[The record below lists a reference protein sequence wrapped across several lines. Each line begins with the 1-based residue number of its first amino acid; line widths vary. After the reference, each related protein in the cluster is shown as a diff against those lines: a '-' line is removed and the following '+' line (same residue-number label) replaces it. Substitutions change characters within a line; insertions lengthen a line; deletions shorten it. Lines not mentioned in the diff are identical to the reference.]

1 MKIEKFNINI
11 EREALRCTKS
21 GKKVLA
27 AYPKAFGKKEKNNF
41 IKAESDEAVLIL
53 KTPTSTSIAD
63 VYNKFEEITNVVLC
77 ELHERGELI
86 WATSNFDG
94 RDLNLKIRLKIEDEF
109 YNEMRLKNSN
119 LSETFEKAFE
129 GMKKEFNQNSS
140 VLNKVYGNLELNL
153 NNGFIEISNIKTNY
167 LAKCGITEAEIMLL
181 VAFAFKCLDGG
192 FSGNLKQDLIEVNKK
207 YSLKLTSGIES
218 AYDVLSTSR
227 IEDEAG
233 LNDIEKIQFAR
244 DYMDE
249 GWNARYCLQKYEKL
263 VSESVVIIKDA
274 ISQGIDYKVLNESKS
289 LVEFDLNGHKEFVIE
304 GNKTDK
310 DSYIFPIITDD
321 KFTSKQIMD
330 NNGLNVPQAIL
341 LEKDMDEEDI
351 EELASDF
358 YDKTLVVKPRNT
370 NYGTGITV
378 FSKPATKEQVL
389 NAIKYAFEFDTN
401 VLIEE
406 YVKGMEYRFLV
417 INGKC
422 LSVAHRRIA
431 SVVGDGVS
439 TIRQLIE
446 AKNLEPWHFLTGTP
460 VKMDQPVVE
469 YLKLQGLDFDSVL
482 EADRRVFL
490 RTNSNCSTGGESIDM
505 TPMMPEK
512 FKRIAEKAAKSFDA
526 KICGVDIII
535 DDVEKDDYSIIE
547 INDNPGYSIN
557 QWPYEGKGQKIGLSI
572 LKLLKLTQD
581 SKVKNKN

>member
-53 KTPTSTSIAD
+53 KTPTSSSIAD

-207 YSLKLTSGIES
+207 
-218 AYDVLSTSR
+218 
-227 IEDEAG
+227 
-233 LNDIEKIQFAR
+233 
-244 DYMDE
+244 
-249 GWNARYCLQKYEKL
+249 
-263 VSESVVIIKDA
+263 
-274 ISQGIDYKVLNESKS
+274 
-289 LVEFDLNGHKEFVIE
+289 
-304 GNKTDK
+304 
-310 DSYIFPIITDD
+310 
-321 KFTSKQIMD
+321 
-330 NNGLNVPQAIL
+330 
-341 LEKDMDEEDI
+341 
-351 EELASDF
+351 
-358 YDKTLVVKPRNT
+358 
-370 NYGTGITV
+370 
-378 FSKPATKEQVL
+378 
-389 NAIKYAFEFDTN
+389 
-401 VLIEE
+401 
-406 YVKGMEYRFLV
+406 
-417 INGKC
+417 
-422 LSVAHRRIA
+422 
-431 SVVGDGVS
+431 
-439 TIRQLIE
+439 
-446 AKNLEPWHFLTGTP
+446 
-460 VKMDQPVVE
+460 
-469 YLKLQGLDFDSVL
+469 
-482 EADRRVFL
+482 
-490 RTNSNCSTGGESIDM
+490 
-505 TPMMPEK
+505 
-512 FKRIAEKAAKSFDA
+512 
-526 KICGVDIII
+526 
-535 DDVEKDDYSIIE
+535 
-547 INDNPGYSIN
+547 
-557 QWPYEGKGQKIGLSI
+557 
-572 LKLLKLTQD
+572 
-581 SKVKNKN
+581 

>member
-41 IKAESDEAVLIL
+41 IKAEADEAIL
-53 KTPTSTSIAD
+53 LLKSPTSSSIAD
-63 VYNKFEEITNVVLC
+63 AYNKFEEITNVVLC
-77 ELHERGELI
+77 ELYGMGELI
-86 WATSNFDG
+86 WATSNYDG
-94 RDLNLKIRLKIEDEF
+94 RDLNLKISLKIEDEF
-109 YNEMRLKNSN
+109 YQEMRIKNSN
-119 LSETFEKAFE
+119 LAETFEQAFAE
-129 GMKKEFNQNSS
+129 MKNEFSKNSS
-140 VLNKVYGNLELNL
+140 VLSKEYGNLKLNL
-153 NNGFIEISNIKTNY
+153 NNGFVEISNIKTNY
-167 LAKCGITEAEIMLL
+167 LSKCGITEAEVMLL
-181 VAFAFKCLDGG
+181 VAFTFKCLDGG
-192 FSGNLKQDLIEVNKK
+192 FTGNLKEDLMEVSKK
-207 YSLKLTSGIES
+207 YSLKLTSGIEK
-218 AYDVLSTSR
+218 AIEELSIAR
-227 IEDEAG
+227 LENEAG
-233 LNDIEKIQFAR
+233 LSEMEKIQLAR
-244 DYMDE
+244 DYMED
-249 GWNARYCLQKYEKL
+249 GYNTRYCLQKYEKL
-263 VSESVVIIKDA
+263 VSESIVIIKDA

-289 LVEFDLNGHKEFVIE
+289 LVEFDYNGHKEFVIE

-321 KFTSKQIMD
+321 KFTSKQIMAD
-330 NNGLNVPQAIL
+330 NGLNVPQAIL
-341 LEKDMDEEDI
+341 LEKDMDQEDI

-417 INGKC
+417 VNGKC

-439 TIRQLIE
+439 SIRQLIE

-505 TPMMPEK
+505 TPMMPTK
-512 FKRIAEKAAKSFDA
+512 FKKIAEKAAKSFDA

-557 QWPYEGKGQKIGLSI
+557 QWPYEGSGQKIGLAI

-581 SKVKNKN
+581 SKVKNKE

>member
-53 KTPTSTSIAD
+53 KTPTSSSIAD

>member
-53 KTPTSTSIAD
+53 KTPTSSSIAD

-233 LNDIEKIQFAR
+233 LNELEKIQFAR

>member
-27 AYPKAFGKKEKNNF
+27 AYPKAFGNKEKNNF
-41 IKAESDEAVLIL
+41 IKAEADEAILLL
-53 KTPTSTSIAD
+53 KTPTSSSIAD

-77 ELHERGELI
+77 ELYGMGELI
-86 WATSNFDG
+86 WATSNYDG
-94 RDLNLKIRLKIEDEF
+94 RDLNLKINLKIEDEF
-109 YNEMRLKNSN
+109 YQEMKTKNANLPASFEEAFSTMKNEFTK
-119 LSETFEKAFE
+119 
-129 GMKKEFNQNSS
+129 NSS
-140 VLNKVYGNLELNL
+140 VLSKVYGDLQLNL
-153 NNGFIEISNIKTNY
+153 NNGVIEISNIKTNY
-167 LAKCGITEAEIMLL
+167 LAKCGITEAEVMLL
-181 VAFAFKCLDGG
+181 VAFAFKCIDGD
-192 FSGNLKQDLIEVNKK
+192 FTGNLKEDLMEVSKK
-207 YSLKLTSGIES
+207 YSLKLTSGIEK
-218 AYDVLSTSR
+218 AVDEIATARLENEANLS
-227 IEDEAG
+227 EM
-233 LNDIEKIQFAR
+233 EKVQLAR
-244 DYMDE
+244 DYMEE
-249 GWNARYCLQKYEKL
+249 GWNSRYCLQKYEKL
-263 VSESVVIIKDA
+263 VSESIVIIKDA

-289 LVEFDLNGHKEFVIE
+289 LVEFDYNGHKEFVIE

-321 KFTSKQIMD
+321 KFTSKQIMAD
-330 NNGLNVPQAIL
+330 NGLNVPQAIL
-341 LEKDMDEEDI
+341 LEKDMDQEDI

-358 YDKTLVVKPRNT
+358 YNKTLVVKPRNT

-378 FSKPATKEQVL
+378 FSKPATQEQVL

-417 INGKC
+417 VNGKC

-505 TPMMPEK
+505 TPMMPAK
-512 FKRIAEKAAKSFDA
+512 FKKIAEKAAKSFDA

-557 QWPYEGKGQKIGLSI
+557 QWPYEGSGQKIGLAI

-581 SKVKNKN
+581 SKVKNKE

>member
-218 AYDVLSTSR
+218 AYDILSTSR

-233 LNDIEKIQFAR
+233 LNELEKIQFAR